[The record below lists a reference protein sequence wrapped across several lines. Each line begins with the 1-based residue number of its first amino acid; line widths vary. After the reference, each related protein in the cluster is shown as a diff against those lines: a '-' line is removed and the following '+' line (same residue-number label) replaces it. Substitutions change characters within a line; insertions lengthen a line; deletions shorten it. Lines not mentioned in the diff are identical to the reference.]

1 MAKVISQRS
10 MENRQ
15 YVVRLLKQKQ
25 PGFSAALELAMNL
38 VGRELRSQ
46 ETRRQR
52 FRGLVTSNVTSLRTA
67 ADVAQSIAGQLSFI
81 PGLVPRGGPPGT
93 LPGPPDTGLPTGFA
107 VELAAGVHRSRDGR
121 LMLGGSPPRLLR
133 LNPAAARLLR
143 PGCFAVTDHA
153 SAALARRL
161 VDTGVAHPRPPA
173 CPVRDVTIVIPVR
186 DRAAELGRLLAR
198 LRADPDSAELPVLV
212 TDDGS
217 ADPAAVAAVA
227 GAHGAVLLVHPDNR
241 GPAAARN
248 TGIRRAR
255 TAFVAFC
262 DSDVLPGPGW
272 LGPLL
277 AQFADP
283 AVALAAPR
291 VLTGGGAPPWLDR
304 YERVRSPLDMG
315 DREAPIVPLSPLAY
329 VPGAA
334 LVVRKAAIG
343 GGFAP
348 ELRVA
353 EDVDL
358 CLRLHQSGWRL
369 RYVPAAG
376 VTHQP
381 RSHLRSW
388 LAQRASYGTGAA
400 DLALR
405 HPGLVPPLYAAP
417 WSVAACMLLL
427 RGRPVPA
434 ALAAVL
440 AARAA
445 TRLAGVMPD
454 ADTPVRAATLL
465 TLAALRGTGEQLIR
479 CAVRDYWPLA
489 IVAAVLSRR
498 ARRAIIAGAVLD
510 GILDHRRSG
519 RPQSLLAH
527 LLLRR
532 LDDMAYGT
540 GLWAGAIHSR
550 SVAHL
555 LPRFATRTARP
566 SPPPRAESA

>member
-1 MAKVISQRS
+1 MPKAIGQR
-10 MENRQ
+10 RG
-15 YVVRLLKQKQ
+15 
-25 PGFSAALELAMNL
+25 PGQA
-38 VGRELRSQ
+38 
-46 ETRRQR
+46 
-52 FRGLVTSNVTSLRTA
+52 
-67 ADVAQSIAGQLSFI
+67 
-81 PGLVPRGGPPGT
+81 PRGRPDGA
-93 LPGPPDTGLPTGFA
+93 LAGPPDTSLPMGFA

-121 LMLGGSPPRLLR
+121 LMLGGSPPRLLK

-143 PGCFAVTDHA
+143 PGRFAVTGRA

-161 VDTGVAHPRPPA
+161 VDIGAAHPRPPA
-173 CPVRDVTIVIPVR
+173 RPVRDVTIVIPVR
-186 DRAAELGRLLAR
+186 DRPAELGRLLHR
-198 LRADPDSAELPVLV
+198 LRADPDTAELPVLV

-217 ADPAAVAAVA
+217 ADPAAVAAVTQ
-227 GAHGAVLLVHPDNR
+227 AHGAVLLVHPDNR

-248 TGIRRAR
+248 TGIRQAR
-255 TAFVAFC
+255 TAYVALC

-291 VLTGGGAPPWLDR
+291 VLTGGGAPRWLDR

-315 DREAPIVPLSPLAY
+315 DREAPIIPLSPVAY

-334 LVVRKAAIG
+334 LVVRRAAIG
-343 GGFAP
+343 DGFAP

-369 RYVPAAG
+369 RYVPAAW
-376 VTHQP
+376 VAHQP
-381 RSHLRSW
+381 RSHLGSW

-400 DLALR
+400 NLALR
-405 HPGLVPPLYAAP
+405 HPGLVPPLCAAP
-417 WSVAACMLLL
+417 WSVATWMLLL

-434 ALAAVL
+434 ALAALL
-440 AARAA
+440 AMCAA
-445 TRLAGVMPD
+445 GRLARVMPD
-454 ADTPVRAATLL
+454 GDTPARAATLL
-465 TLAALRGTGEQLIR
+465 TLAALRGTGEQLSR

-498 ARRAIIAGAVLD
+498 ARRMVIAGAVLD
-510 GILDHRRSG
+510 GIIDHRRCG

-532 LDDMAYGT
+532 LDDVAYGA
-540 GLWAGAIHSR
+540 GLWAGAIRTR
-550 SVAHL
+550 SAGHL
-555 LPRFATRTARP
+555 LPRFTARTARP
-566 SPPPRAESA
+566 TPGPVPAPGPVQPGQRPGGPGG